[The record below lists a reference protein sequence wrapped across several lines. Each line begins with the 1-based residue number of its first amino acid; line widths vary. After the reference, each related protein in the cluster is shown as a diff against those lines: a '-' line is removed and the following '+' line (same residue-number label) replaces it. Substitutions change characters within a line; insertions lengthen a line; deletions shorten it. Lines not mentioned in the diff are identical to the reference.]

1 MWIEGER
8 LQVIDSALERGRRAE
23 VEQLLADVFRT
34 PAGAIA
40 IPRACPTCRR
50 YLVRNPLP
58 GVALFVSACPDR
70 HGAWMTSDVVETL
83 RRFVG
88 EHATLAAKKRH
99 QLKVLNRLLVV
110 LGALVLA
117 GILYTYPERIVT
129 TLVETGSRVYDWRV
143 SETYWPD
150 RGWVYTYWQIDVKT
164 SSINVHDELMYFT
177 RLVALLDEGI
187 TNRLN
192 MDGVLRTRRSPAEY
206 TRIYE
211 LYREKQLDVLARMRQ
226 LLVPEKLAVVH
237 ARLLLATE
245 EQIRF
250 YRAFLDA
257 KLVDPTMNLGRML
270 GDVALK
276 TTNRELH
283 TAWEEI
289 RSMYPHLD
297 VETSS
302 AIEAHLCGFD
312 VI

>member
-8 LQVIDSALERGRRAE
+8 LQVIDSALERGGRAE

-34 PAGAIA
+34 PAGAAA
-40 IPRACPTCRR
+40 IPSACPTCRR
-50 YLVRNPLP
+50 DLVRNPLL
-58 GVALFVSACPDR
+58 GVSLFVSACPDR

-83 RRFVG
+83 RRFVD

-99 QLKVLNRLLVV
+99 QLRILNRLLVI
-110 LGALVLA
+110 LGAVLFA
-117 GILYTYPERIVT
+117 GLLYSYPERIVT
-129 TLVETGSRVYDWRV
+129 TLVDTGSRFYDWRV
-143 SETYWPD
+143 SETYWPE
-150 RGWVYTYWQIDVKT
+150 RGLVYTYWQIDVKT

-192 MDGVLRTRRSPAEY
+192 IDGVMKTRRSAAEY
-206 TRIYE
+206 TRLYEIY
-211 LYREKQLDVLARMRQ
+211 RTRQLDIMARMRQ
-226 LLVPEKLAVVH
+226 LAVPEKLASIH
-237 ARLLLATE
+237 GLLLLATE

-250 YRAFLDA
+250 YQTFLDA
-257 KLVDPTMNLGRML
+257 KLKDPGVNLGRML
-270 GDVALK
+270 GDPALQA
-276 TTNRELH
+276 TNRALH
-283 TAWEEI
+283 TAWDEV
-289 RSMYPHLD
+289 RRLYPHLD